1 MTKSVYTIL
10 LLTLAIGL
18 VQSQVSP
25 NLIRNGNFAVSTCKA
40 AWCIFKTNGAVK
52 AWTPEP

>member
-1 MTKSVYTIL
+1 MTKSVYALL

-40 AWCIFKTNGAVK
+40 AWCIFKTNGAV
-52 AWTPEP
+52 